1 MLYQSIQRKIFIISA
16 IVITIT
22 IIHYTVPHSLIY
34 IHDISRRLYYLPII
48 IAAFWFGKR
57 GGIVS
62 AASVTLLYFPHALF
76 SWYGKNP
83 RYLDNMIEIIFF
95 NVVGYLVGTYI
106 EKKNEQRIQ
115 AEQKAREL
123 NEAYTKLQNNTEKIV
138 QLEEKLR
145 FADRLSF
152 LGELSASLAHEIRN
166 PLGGIQ
172 GAAEIL
178 RNRIP
183 KTEKENEFIEIQ
195 LNEIQRLNK
204 VVENFLALS
213 KGDKK
218 EFKKLNLIDILQ
230 GTINLIRISAKNNNV
245 NINTSFPENK
255 IVNISCDPVQIQ
267 QVIVNI
273 SLNGI
278 HAMPEGGEL
287 TFSLKI
293 PDDSTD
299 VTIGIADMGFGIK
312 EEYKDEIYKA
322 FFTTEPDGTGL
333 GLSISKRIV
342 QDHSGKIWFETSEK
356 GTCFYISIP
365 IV

>member
-1 MLYQSIQRKIFIISA
+1 MPFENIQRKILIISA
-16 IVITIT
+16 TIIAIT
-22 IIHYTVPHSLIY
+22 IIHYSVSHALVY
-34 IHDISRRLYYLPII
+34 VHDISRRLYYLPII
-48 IAAFWFGKR
+48 LAAFWFGKR
-57 GGIVS
+57 GGLIS

-106 EKKNEQRIQ
+106 EKKNEQRFQ

-123 NEAYTKLQNNTEKIV
+123 NEAYIKLQNNTGKIL
-138 QLEEKLR
+138 QLEEELR
-145 FADRLSF
+145 FADRLST

-195 LNEIQRLNK
+195 LNEIKRLNK

-218 EFKKLNLIDILQ
+218 EFQKLNLLDILQ
-230 GTINLIRISAKNNNV
+230 GAINLIRVSAKNKSVKINASFPDDSIV
-245 NINTSFPENK
+245 NIN
-255 IVNISCDPVQIQ
+255 CDPVQLQ
-267 QVIVNI
+267 QVIMNI

-278 HAMPEGGEL
+278 HAMPDGGEL
-287 TFSLKI
+287 S
-293 PDDSTD
+293 
-299 VTIGIADMGFGIK
+299 
-312 EEYKDEIYKA
+312 
-322 FFTTEPDGTGL
+322 FF
-333 GLSISKRIV
+333 
-342 QDHSGKIWFETSEK
+342 
-356 GTCFYISIP
+356 
-365 IV
+365 